1 MKEKEFDL
9 DKEIGTLAGNARRR
23 MANGEWGRVL
33 LELTLKGGAVTNVR
47 RLNED
52 LEEFGSKKRATK

>member
-1 MKEKEFDL
+1 MKEKEFNL
-9 DKEIGTLAGNARRR
+9 DAEVATLASNARRR

-33 LELTLKGGAVTNVR
+33 LELTLKAGEVTNVR

-52 LEEFGSKKRATK
+52 LEEFGSKKRSAK